1 MVPGTDPALETCLRC
16 QAEQTELRW
25 GGDCWGLGEA
35 AGTKWAAGF
44 WDGLLQL
51 LATWHVYACV
61 HARRAFGRETMSPL
75 SPGSPREMGRGGAVV
90 KGWYERVSE
99 ELAAGLGA
107 SWQEHARTSEGPRG
121 REA

>member
-1 MVPGTDPALETCLRC
+1 MGCRFLGRSPPTFSHMARLCLCSC
-16 QAEQTELRW
+16 QEGVWQGDDESSESRLPTGN
-25 GGDCWGLGEA
+25 GG
-35 AGTKWAAGF
+35 
-44 WDGLLQL
+44 
-51 LATWHVYACV
+51 
-61 HARRAFGRETMSPL
+61 GR
-75 SPGSPREMGRGGAVV
+75 GAVV